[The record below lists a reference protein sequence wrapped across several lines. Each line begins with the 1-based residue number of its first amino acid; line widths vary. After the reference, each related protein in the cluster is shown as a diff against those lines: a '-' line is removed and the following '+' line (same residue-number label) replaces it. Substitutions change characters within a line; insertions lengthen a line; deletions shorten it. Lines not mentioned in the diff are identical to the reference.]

1 MKDAFDNV
9 GKIYKVLQK
18 QNNYSLNPLKGQV
31 EIIQR
36 TIVDNELVEETIE
49 LKMKK
54 INKVKIEKLQ
64 ET

>member
-36 TIVDNELVEETIE
+36 TILDNELVEETIE

-54 INKVKIEKLQ
+54 INKIKIEKPQ